1 MKRSARAGRL
11 AVPAAVAAIVAVG
24 ACLAQSWD
32 GEATDVRGAPGEVR
46 NARLEERSAAAGLE
60 PAFRAAR
67 DAGAEPA
74 WAGYL
79 VPATGRHDTCC
90 GGSDDGGGCCGC
102 RLEGGRSFESRSRPD
117 AAVELERGGRLWVLY
132 RFEGSRVDRIR
143 TFSEDCALDAGGL
156 RFVRIADVSPA
167 DSLRLLAA
175 FVTNGGE
182 KDRLAEGAL
191 AAIAFHDDTGADALL
206 DGFAAPG
213 RPDRLRKKAAF
224 WMGNARG
231 RRGFETL
238 RRLVRSDPSDGFRED
253 IVFSLTQSRELEATD
268 VLVETARRDASARVR
283 GQALFWL
290 AQKAGRKA
298 AAAIT
303 RAIEDDPE
311 TEVKKKAVFA
321 LSQLPK
327 DEGLPLLIR
336 TARENR
342 NPAVRRQ
349 AMFWLGQSG
358 DPRALAFF
366 EEVLKN

>member
-1 MKRSARAGRL
+1 MTESRVPTAVVLAPALAALLSTGATEARE
-11 AVPAAVAAIVAVG
+11 
-24 ACLAQSWD
+24 AQ
-32 GEATDVRGAPGEVR
+32 AGEVR
-46 NARLEERSAAAGLE
+46 NARIEERSASTGLE
-60 PAFRAAR
+60 PAIRAAR
-67 DAGAEPA
+67 DAGPGPA

-79 VPATGRHDTCC
+79 VPAAGRHDMCC
-90 GGSDDGGGCCGC
+90 GGSDGGGCCGC
-102 RLEGGRSFESRSRPD
+102 RLEGGRSFVSRSRSGD
-117 AAVELERGGRLWVLY
+117 VVELEQGGRLWVLY
-132 RFEGSRVDRIR
+132 RLEGGRVDRIR
-143 TFSEDCALDAGGL
+143 PFSEGCALDAAGL
-156 RFVRIADVSPA
+156 PFVRIGDVRPA
-167 DSLRLLAA
+167 DSLRLLASLVPA
-175 FVTNGGE
+175 KGDE
-182 KDRLAEGAL
+182 KDRLADGAL

-206 DGFAAPG
+206 EGFAAAG
-213 RPDRLRKKAAF
+213 RPDRLRKMAAF

-231 RRGFETL
+231 RRGFEAL
-238 RRLVRSDPSDGFRED
+238 RRLVQSDPSDGFRED
-253 IVFSLTQSRELEATD
+253 VVFALTQSRESEAVD

-290 AQKAGRKA
+290 AQKAGRRA
-298 AAAIT
+298 STAIT

-336 TARENR
+336 TAKENR

-366 EEVLKN
+366 EEVLKK

>member
-1 MKRSARAGRL
+1 MSRSARPAL
-11 AVPAAVAAIVAVG
+11 PAVVAAIVAAG
-24 ACLAQSWD
+24 ACLAWSWD
-32 GEATDVRGAPGEVR
+32 VEAAEGGAAAGEIR

-60 PAFRAAR
+60 PVFQAAR
-67 DAGAEPA
+67 EAGPDPA

-79 VPATGRHDTCC
+79 VPATGLHDGCC
-90 GGSDDGGGCCGC
+90 GGGSEEGGCCGC
-102 RLEGGRSFESRSRPD
+102 RLEGGRAFASGSRPD
-117 AAVELERGGRLWVLY
+117 DTARLEHGGRLWVLY
-132 RFEGSRVDRIR
+132 RFEGGGVDKIR
-143 TFSEDCALDAGGL
+143 TFSEGCALDAGGL
-156 RFVRIADVSPA
+156 RFVRIAEVSPA
-167 DSLRLLAA
+167 DSLRLLAS
-175 FVTNGGE
+175 FVPSGGE
-182 KDRLAEGAL
+182 KGRLTEAAL
-191 AAIAFHDDTGADALL
+191 AAIAFHDDPGADALL
-206 DGFAAPG
+206 ESLTAPE

-238 RRLVRSDPSDGFRED
+238 KRLVGSDPSDGFRED
-253 IVFSLTQSRELEATD
+253 VVFALTQSREPEATD
-268 VLVETARRDASARVR
+268 VLIDTARRDASARVR

-290 AQKAGRKA
+290 AQRAGRKA